1 MKFKIWLKALGKA
14 LNPEREEKYITT
26 LQLRIANKTYKY
38 GSKLIKLTS
47 DLPKYV
53 YNKLQWYLIPNIV
66 YKTYNIPDIY
76 ELKKKIKQL
85 DDNWIRILNLIKHIR
100 YNIDVIF
107 EQERETIN
115 YNNISFIKYR
125 DCFNNEGIAYLTYV
139 SDRGN
144 GEIDMNVRGEFFDEH
159 GTNVDIDRFDRTYLI
174 TPMTDDKDFKRFMNL
189 YTKKITNAPLHTQTE
204 TYKHLNDAWCKQ
216 LTYLKL
222 KEE

>member
-14 LNPEREEKYITT
+14 LNPEREEKYFTT
-26 LQLRIANKTYKY
+26 LRMRLADKGYYY
-38 GSKLIKLTS
+38 GSKLIELTS

-53 YNKLQWYLIPNIV
+53 YGKLQWHLNPDIFYRT
-66 YKTYNIPDIY
+66 YKITDIY
-76 ELKKKIKQL
+76 EAKKKIKQL
-85 DDNWIRILNLIKHIR
+85 DDSWIRILSIIKNIR

-107 EQERETIN
+107 NQEREVIN
-115 YNNISFIKYR
+115 YDNISFIKYR

-144 GEIDMNVRGEFFDEH
+144 GEIDMNVRGEFFDEY
-159 GTNVDIDRFDRTYLI
+159 GMNDDIDRFDRTYLI

-189 YTKKITNAPLHTQTE
+189 YTKKMTNAPLHTQTE
-204 TYKHLNDAWCKQ
+204 TYKLLNDAWCKQ

-222 KEE
+222 KED

>member
-14 LNPEREEKYITT
+14 LNPEREEKYLTT
-26 LQLRIANKTYKY
+26 LRMRLADKGYYY

-53 YNKLQWYLIPNIV
+53 YGRLQWHLNPNMS
-66 YKTYNIPDIY
+66 YRTYDITEIY
-76 ELKKKIKQL
+76 EVKKKIKQL
-85 DDNWIRILNLIKHIR
+85 DDNWIRILNIIKNIR

-115 YNNISFIKYR
+115 YNSISFIKYR

-144 GEIDMNVRGEFFDEH
+144 GEIDINVRGEFFDEH

-189 YTKKITNAPLHTQTE
+189 YTKKMTNAPLHTQTE
-204 TYKHLNDAWCKQ
+204 TYKLLNDAWCFQ

-222 KEE
+222 KED

>member
-1 MKFKIWLKALGKA
+1 MRL
-14 LNPEREEKYITT
+14 
-26 LQLRIANKTYKY
+26 ANKGYYY

-53 YNKLQWYLIPNIV
+53 YGMLQWHLNPNIGV
-66 YKTYNIPDIY
+66 SEYLHADIY
-76 ELKKKIKQL
+76 HAKKRIKQL
-85 DDNWIRILNLIKHIR
+85 DDTWQSILNVIKSIR
-100 YNIDVIF
+100 HNIDVVF
-107 EQERETIN
+107 VQERETID

-144 GEIDMNVRGEFFDEH
+144 GEIDINVRGEFFDEH
-159 GTNVDIDRFDRTYLI
+159 VVNVDIDRFDRTYLI

-189 YTKKITNAPLHTQTE
+189 YTKKMTNAPLHTQTE
-204 TYKHLNDAWCKQ
+204 TYKLLNDAWCKQ

>member
-14 LNPEREEKYITT
+14 LNPEREEKYLTT
-26 LQLRIANKTYKY
+26 LRMRLADKGYYY
-38 GSKLIKLTS
+38 GRKLIKLTS

-53 YNKLQWYLIPNIV
+53 YGKLQWYLNPYIV
-66 YKTYNIPDIY
+66 CRTYDFQDTY
-76 ELKKKIKQL
+76 EVKKKIKQL
-85 DDNWIRILNLIKHIR
+85 DDNWIRILNIIKNIR

-107 EQERETIN
+107 EQEREVID

-159 GTNVDIDRFDRTYLI
+159 GINVDIDRFDRTYLI

-189 YTKKITNAPLHTQTE
+189 YTKKMTNAPLHTQTE
-204 TYKHLNDAWCKQ
+204 TYKLLNDAWCKQ

-222 KEE
+222 NED

>member
-14 LNPEREEKYITT
+14 LNPEREEKYLTT
-26 LQLRIANKTYKY
+26 LRLRLANKKY
-38 GSKLIKLTS
+38 YYESKLIKLTP

-53 YNKLQWYLIPNIV
+53 YGKLQWYLNPHIGYERYYI
-66 YKTYNIPDIY
+66 TDIY
-76 ELKKKIKQL
+76 EVKKKIKQL
-85 DDNWIRILNLIKHIR
+85 DDTWIRILNIIKYIR
-100 YNIDVIF
+100 HNIDVIF
-107 EQERETIN
+107 VKEREPIN
-115 YNNISFIKYR
+115 YDNISFIKYR

-159 GTNVDIDRFDRTYLI
+159 GVNVDIDRFDRTYLI

-189 YTKKITNAPLHTQTE
+189 YTKKMTNAPLHTQTE
-204 TYKHLNDAWCKQ
+204 TYKLLNDAWCTQ